1 MKFPPHFRTLTTGAL
16 CATLL
21 LGGCSGLLPKPAPEP
36 SFYALESVPL
46 AAPEAPVVRSTEA
59 LTLIVSPPRAAAGY
73 GSQRMLYVRQAHR
86 LQYFSRS
93 QWVDTPGRMLAPLL
107 VARMTAGGD
116 FSAVFSSASGAA
128 ADFRLDSEIVM
139 LRQDF
144 STTPSHVRLLLR
156 AYLIEDDHRRV
167 IANGDFEAIVASASE
182 DPYGGV
188 IAANRAVQIVLDQL
202 SAFTRRA
209 IQQRHRS
216 TPRPL

>member
-1 MKFPPHFRTLTTGAL
+1 MKLPPYFRSLTAGAL
-16 CATLL
+16 CATL

-59 LTLIVSPPRAAAGY
+59 PTLIVSPPRAAAGY

-86 LQYFSRS
+86 LQYFSRN

-107 VARMTAGGD
+107 VARMTASGD

-128 ADFRLDSEIVM
+128 ADLRLDSEIVM

-156 AYLIEDDHRRV
+156 AYLIEGDHRRV
-167 IANGDFEAIVASASE
+167 IASGDFEASVASASE

-202 SAFTRRA
+202 SVFTRRA

-216 TPRPL
+216 TSESL